1 MLIIASQVRNARLEF
16 SEPDYPVTTI
26 GGRQLRFA
34 EGANALSNYFGLTPA
49 IAALEPPHDL
59 ARIGIQASV
68 HDISHTVYNTGIVYA
83 TANDRISRLRGDF
96 DRESDGHDISAF
108 MSLTLPGLEG
118 KTAIVTGH
126 ARGIGRAVYDLLAES
141 GCAVRGIDLPEH
153 DLGEIDRIAGWVD
166 AIAAETGRI
175 DILVNNAGITNVGDI
190 LETPFAEVEEVLTV
204 NVKAPFMMIKAVL
217 PHMLKQKSGSI
228 VNNASDQALI
238 GKRRSAIYGASKA
251 ALAQLTKSAALDWG
265 PHGIRCNCIAP
276 GSTDTPMLR
285 RVLGELHERYP
296 DLYPKD
302 NESFYKESIA
312 LERFA
317 APKEIA
323 WLVAFL
329 ASDASSFMTGT
340 VIPIDGGY
348 TAQ

>member
-1 MLIIASQVRNARLEF
+1 
-16 SEPDYPVTTI
+16 
-26 GGRQLRFA
+26 
-34 EGANALSNYFGLTPA
+34 
-49 IAALEPPHDL
+49 
-59 ARIGIQASV
+59 
-68 HDISHTVYNTGIVYA
+68 
-83 TANDRISRLRGDF
+83 
-96 DRESDGHDISAF
+96 
-108 MSLTLPGLEG
+108 MSLPLPGLEG

-126 ARGIGRAVYDLLAES
+126 TQGIGRAVHDLLAES
-141 GCAVRGIDLPEH
+141 GCTVHGIGLPER
-153 DLGEIDRIAGWVD
+153 DLKELDRIAGWVD
-166 AIAAETGRI
+166 AVAAETGRI

-190 LETPFAEVEEVLTV
+190 LETPLSEVDDVLTV
-204 NVKAPFMMIKAVL
+204 NLKAPFMMIKAVL
-217 PHMLKQKSGSI
+217 PHMLKQKSGSV
-228 VNNASDQALI
+228 VNNASDQAVI
-238 GKRRSAIYGASKA
+238 GKRYSAIYGASKA

-265 PHGIRCNCIAP
+265 PHGIRFNCIAP

-302 NESFYKESIA
+302 NESFYRESIA

-348 TAQ
+348 TAR